1 MGMTRNTMLCG
12 LLAMCAGGGNDAAA
26 QSAPAAVAED
36 EPARVV
42 VSARKRDEWLDE
54 VPLAVT
60 AFGRQAI
67 DDYDIRSFTD
77 YALLTP
83 NLSYAYG
90 NGGTAG
96 NPGTAFADA
105 RTIAIRGV
113 AGARTTGF
121 YLDDIPLPGALDVR
135 VVDMRA
141 IEVLKGPQG
150 TLFGEGS
157 LGGNVRVA
165 SNAPDLARNR
175 WKLQAEGGR
184 LQGQGG
190 AIRGAEAVGNLVL
203 RPGAAALRLVLH
215 DDSAPGFLTRT
226 YRSNIADPASPLA
239 SAGDQGALRNRAAS
253 ASLLLRPDQRFDLSL
268 RFLWQ
273 DQFHHGFPAT
283 YAPLPAFR
291 PLAVIDHLAN
301 VQPEAADTWS
311 LPVLALRWHGDGWD
325 LVSSVSAFRR
335 HASDTEDSTE
345 GTAQYWG
352 STIPQPYAWTARHEN
367 RQLTHETRLNLDP
380 GGAWKATV
388 GLFWARHEA
397 RFGIDPIY
405 GELGAAPG
413 NPSLLWRQLD
423 VNRQY
428 DAALFG
434 EMDWRI
440 APRLTLTA
448 GLRKYRL
455 RQEDDLGFDYLDV
468 QFRSKN
474 ANRASGLSP
483 RAALSWKRAEGEFW
497 YASAA
502 KGFRQ
507 GNAQFDPSGFGCDVS
522 LTAIGQTPATMT
534 RIEPDGVWSYEAGV
548 KSTFADGRLSQSAA
562 LFRIDWKRIQQPVF
576 LASCGFY
583 MQGNAG
589 SARIEGAEWELAGR
603 PAPQLHLRA
612 ALGYTRAL
620 ITEEGNTG
628 QHVGDPV
635 YQVPRLTASLAAVW
649 TMPLDGG
656 RNLFVAGDAGYTGSS
671 VSANSGAELQLVRAA
686 YRLANLRTGLRRRDD
701 ELSLEVRN
709 LTDARPNLGDI
720 GYIGYQRFEPGTGL
734 PVPQVATLPPRAVVV
749 RYVHRW

>member
-1 MGMTRNTMLCG
+1 MGTTRNTMLCG
-12 LLAMCAGGGNDAAA
+12 LLAMCAGSGSDAAA
-26 QSAPAAVAED
+26 QTGPAAAED

-60 AFGRQAI
+60 AFGRQTV
-67 DDYDIRSFTD
+67 DDFALRTFTD

-83 NLSYAYG
+83 NLSFAYG

-135 VVDMRA
+135 VVDVRA

-157 LGGNVRVA
+157 LGGNVRFV
-165 SNAPDLARNR
+165 SNAPDLARGSWR
-175 WKLQAEGGR
+175 LQLEGGK

-190 AIRGAEAVGNLVL
+190 AIRGAEAAGNLVL

-226 YRSNIADPASPLA
+226 YRANLADAASSLA
-239 SAGDQGALRNRAAS
+239 AADDQGALHTRSAS
-253 ASLLLRPDQRFDLSL
+253 ASLLLRPGAGRDLSL

-273 DQFHHGFPAT
+273 DQAHHGFPAT
-283 YAPLPAFR
+283 YAPLPEFR
-291 PLAVIDHLAN
+291 PLPVIGHLAN

-311 LPVLALRWHGDGWD
+311 LPMLAARWNGDGWD
-325 LVSSVSAFRR
+325 LVSSFSVFRR
-335 HASDTEDSTE
+335 HTLDTEDSTE

-352 STIPQPYAWTARHEN
+352 STIPQPFAWTARHEN

-380 GGAWKATV
+380 GGAWKATIGV
-388 GLFWARHEA
+388 FWARHEA
-397 RFGIDPIY
+397 RFAIDPIY

-434 EMDWRI
+434 EADWRI
-440 APRLTLTA
+440 GPRLTLTA
-448 GLRKYRL
+448 GLRGYRL

-468 QFRSKN
+468 RFRSRN
-474 ANRASGLSP
+474 ANRASGASP
-483 RAALSWKRAEGEFW
+483 RAALAWKRAEGEFW
-497 YASAA
+497 YVSAA
-502 KGFRQ
+502 KGLRQ
-507 GNAQFDPSGFGCDVS
+507 GNAQFDPSGFGCDAS
-522 LTAIGQTPATMT
+522 LSAIGQTPATMT
-534 RIEPDGVWSYEAGV
+534 RIDPDGVWSYEAGL
-548 KSTFADGRLSQSAA
+548 KSTLAGGRLTQSAA

-589 SARIEGAEWELAGR
+589 SARIEGAEWELAGH
-603 PAPQLHLRA
+603 PLPQLRLRA
-612 ALGYTRAL
+612 ALGYVRAR

-635 YQVPRLTASLAAVW
+635 YQVPRLTASLAAIW
-649 TMPLDGG
+649 SLPLDGG
-656 RNLFVAGDAGYTGSS
+656 RSLFLAADGSYTGSS
-671 VSANSGAELQLVRAA
+671 VSANSGAELHLERAP
-686 YRLANLRTGLRRRDD
+686 YRLANLRAGLRRAHD
-701 ELSLEVRN
+701 EWSLEMRN
-709 LTDARPNLGDI
+709 LTGARPNLGDI

-734 PVPQVATLPPRAVVV
+734 PVPQVATLPPRAFVI
-749 RYVHRW
+749 RYVRRW